1 MLRKELSV
9 GVKVIETMMG
19 VRSRHEIMVEGL
31 EIEKIKEIGE
41 GIEFVVSKQKEV
53 RGIGES
59 QVIKLYAIKGKEWRV
74 GMEIQG
80 KREKLEIQQG
90 LLVEMHANARKIE
103 ETIEEYYD
111 RRRQNKKRRRDD
123 KRDEKQDEVMIFWS
137 KFIKDKIREKSS
149 E

>member
-1 MLRKELSV
+1 
-9 GVKVIETMMG
+9 MM
-19 VRSRHEIMVEGL
+19 
-31 EIEKIKEIGE
+31 
-41 GIEFVVSKQKEV
+41 
-53 RGIGES
+53 
-59 QVIKLYAIKGKEWRV
+59 KLYAIKGKEWRV

-80 KREKLEIQQG
+80 KREQLEIQQG
-90 LLVEMHANARKIE
+90 LLVEMHANAWKIE

-111 RRRQNKKRRRDD
+111 RRRQNKKRKRDD